1 VDAIAVL
8 EEGFSR
14 IPDLVRGA
22 VADLDAGQLGT
33 MPPSGASDAL
43 ADGVGN
49 SVGWL
54 VWHLIRVQDAQI
66 ADVAGHAQLWV
77 ADGWAERFGMS
88 PDPSDHGYGHTRE
101 QVAAVR
107 PESGELLV
115 EYLDAVHARTVEYL
129 ATLGDA
135 DLDRVVDDNW
145 DPPVTLGVR
154 LVSVLDDDAQ
164 HAGQAAYVRGLL
176 LGG

>member
-1 VDAIAVL
+1 MTLAELLVDAFTRIRDGAHEVLDGLTPDEIAHRPTAR
-8 EEGFSR
+8 S
-14 IPDLVRGA
+14 
-22 VADLDAGQLGT
+22 
-33 MPPSGASDAL
+33 
-43 ADGVGN
+43 N
-49 SVGWL
+49 SIGWL
-54 VWHLIRVQDAQI
+54 VWHLTRVQDAQL
-66 ADVAGHAQLWV
+66 ADVAGHEQLWV
-77 ADGWAERFGMS
+77 ADGWAERFGMD

-115 EYLDAVHARTVEYL
+115 DYLDAVHARTVHYL
-129 ATLGDA
+129 GTLADD
-135 DLDRVVDDNW
+135 DLDRVVDENW

-154 LVSVLDDDAQ
+154 LVSVVDDDVQ

>member
-1 VDAIAVL
+1 MDAIAVL
-8 EEGFSR
+8 QDGFGR
-14 IPDLVRGA
+14 IPELVRGA
-22 VADLDAGQLGT
+22 VADLDADQLATLPQGT
-33 MPPSGASDAL
+33 
-43 ADGVGN
+43 GN

-66 ADVAGHAQLWV
+66 ADVAGHEQLWV
-77 ADGWAERFGMS
+77 ADGWTERFDMAA
-88 PDPSDHGYGHTRE
+88 DPGDHGYGHSLD

-115 EYLDAVHARTVEYL
+115 DYLEAVQARTIHYL
-129 ATLGDA
+129 GTLADD

-154 LVSVLDDDAQ
+154 LVSVVDDDVQ

>member
-8 EEGFSR
+8 QEGFSR
-14 IPDLVRGA
+14 VPDLVDGA
-22 VADLDAGQLGT
+22 VADLDASQLAT
-33 MPPSGASDAL
+33 LPE
-43 ADGVGN
+43 GVGN

-54 VWHLIRVQDAQI
+54 VWHLTRVEDAQV
-66 ADVAGHAQLWV
+66 AEVAGRDQLWV
-77 ADGWAERFGMS
+77 AEGWAERFGMA
-88 PDPSDHGYGHTRE
+88 PDPGNHGYGHSLE

-115 EYLDAVHARTVEYL
+115 DHLAAVHARTVEYL
-129 ATLGDA
+129 DTLAED
-135 DLDRVVDDNW
+135 DLDRIVDDNW

-154 LVSVLDDDAQ
+154 LVSVVDDEVQ